1 MLGSLKALDKN
12 CKMYIMYCFMN
23 KNNSIIQTVSQSLV
37 KAMGAD
43 LTPEQRAE
51 YEQSVQ
57 QLFLARLGVAI
68 MEAMSPADQ
77 EAYQTQFVTT
87 NTANSTEAQQFVNS
101 KIPNLE
107 AVMTKEA
114 EDFIKEFT
122 QDQ

>member
-1 MLGSLKALDKN
+1 
-12 CKMYIMYCFMN
+12 MN
-23 KNNSIIQTVSQSLV
+23 KNTSIIQTVSQSLV

-77 EAYQTQFVTT
+77 ETYQTQFVAT